1 MGERGRWILLV
12 VALFV
17 LVVVAT
23 GLACVGGA
31 VAGPYLS
38 RLLGPVTAVP
48 AQSRVLVAAP
58 TPTPMPTL
66 QQVPQEAGV
75 IVAAQEEVLHHIYES
90 AVPSVVHIRV
100 VQKVQAP
107 SIPVPELPQIPG
119 FPPFPQIPPGP
130 REFYRR
136 GEGSGFVWDRQ
147 GHIVTNNHVVEGSD
161 RVEVIFWDG
170 TITEAEVVGTDPDS
184 DLAVIKV
191 DLPADKL
198 RPLPKG
204 DSAQLKV
211 GQMAVAIGN
220 PFGQEFTMTAG
231 IISALGRTIHSGTSY
246 FSIPEVI
253 QTDAP
258 INPGNSGGPLLDRQ
272 GRVIGINTMII
283 SQSGASAGI
292 GFAVPINIAKKV
304 VPALITEGRYE
315 YAWLGISG
323 ATMTPELARLMD
335 LPEDTRGALV
345 VKVVNDSPA
354 DKAGLRGSEK
364 MVKIEGE
371 EYFIGGDVITS
382 INSQPVQ
389 DMEDLITYLV
399 KETRPGDT
407 VELGLIREGGHRE
420 TVKVVL
426 GTRPR
431 PEEMQQE
438 QR

>member
-1 MGERGRWILLV
+1 MDERGRWILLV
-12 VALFV
+12 VALV
-17 LVVVAT
+17 LLLVVGT

-31 VAGPYLS
+31 MAGPYIS
-38 RLLGPVTAVP
+38 RLLGPVTALP
-48 AQSRVLVAAP
+48 AQPRVLAAMP
-58 TPTPMPTL
+58 TPTPTFVL
-66 QQVPQEAGV
+66 RQLPQEADI
-75 IVAAQEEVLHHIYES
+75 IVAAQEEVLNRIYEN

-107 SIPVPELPQIPG
+107 SIPMPEMPQIPG
-119 FPPFPQIPPGP
+119 FPPFPQIPQGP
-130 REFYRR
+130 QEFYRR
-136 GEGSGFVWDRQ
+136 GEGSGFVWDRE
-147 GHIVTNNHVVEGSD
+147 GHIVTNNHVVQGSD
-161 RVEVIFWDG
+161 RVEVVFWDG
-170 TITEAEVVGTDPDS
+170 TTTEAEVVGTDPDS

-198 RPLPKG
+198 RPLPLG
-204 DSAQLKV
+204 DSAKLKV

-231 IISALGRTIHSGTSY
+231 IISALGRTIRSGASH

-283 SQSGASAGI
+283 SRSGASAGI

-304 VPALITEGRYE
+304 VPALIEEGRYE

-345 VKVVNDSPA
+345 VKIVSDSPA
-354 DKAGLRGSEK
+354 DRAGLRGSEK
-364 MVKIEGE
+364 TVKIEGE
-371 EYFIGGDVITS
+371 EYLIGGDVIVS
-382 INSQPVQ
+382 INGQPVQ

-399 KETRPGDT
+399 EETRPGEA
-407 VELGLIREGGHRE
+407 VELGLIREGGRRE

-431 PEEMQQE
+431 LEEMHRE
-438 QR
+438 QK